1 MAAKATAMNL
11 QLKAFVILSLV
22 ASSGLSLSSGT
33 SVDLQAGLSVLAL
46 CFIFLLGLKTE
57 LSTLVQ
63 VLQNLRDDLWYAS
76 DHSQQRL
83 DFISEKFT
91 EWDLLLSTAILAT
104 REGVMYNRF
113 LRALYSRTASD
124 EELRQETLVVE
135 NTQRPELSVL
145 WARHQP
151 ENDINELLASAHA
164 FSCAKQHWLSA
175 HSREVGLRTKAERL
189 NVLSSIDLSDV
200 AEPDLLSQWNIE
212 AEVEWHLS
220 DLQAQNEF

>member
-1 MAAKATAMNL
+1 M
-11 QLKAFVILSLV
+11 
-22 ASSGLSLSSGT
+22 
-33 SVDLQAGLSVLAL
+33 
-46 CFIFLLGLKTE
+46 
-57 LSTLVQ
+57 
-63 VLQNLRDDLWYAS
+63 
-76 DHSQQRL
+76 
-83 DFISEKFT
+83 
-91 EWDLLLSTAILAT
+91 
-104 REGVMYNRF
+104 
-113 LRALYSRTASD
+113 
-124 EELRQETLVVE
+124 VE

-145 WARHQP
+145 WAHHQP

-220 DLQAQNEF
+220 DLQTQNEF

>member
-1 MAAKATAMNL
+1 
-11 QLKAFVILSLV
+11 
-22 ASSGLSLSSGT
+22 
-33 SVDLQAGLSVLAL
+33 AGLSVLAL

-63 VLQNLRDDLWYAS
+63 VLLNLRDDLWYAS

-83 DFISEKFT
+83 DFISEK
-91 EWDLLLSTAILAT
+91 
-104 REGVMYNRF
+104 
-113 LRALYSRTASD
+113 ALYSRTASD

-135 NTQRPELSVL
+135 NTQRPELSAL
-145 WARHQP
+145 WAHQP
-151 ENDINELLASAHA
+151 ENGIHELLASAHA